1 MKNQILE
8 ILVDF
13 TDKVNDNTSIFN
25 GSLYTK
31 NNVVEILS
39 ALAQEIHSIEEQPAR
54 PAQID
59 ADIINA
65 IAKIAERHALLHA
78 QNCADNYEF
87 DDIDFNTDEYRGQL
101 TVNADVNVDSHSLA
115 RSATFHTSLVEAELR
130 ELLTPNVTPPN
141 TETNA

>member
-39 ALAQEIHSIEEQPAR
+39 ALAQEIHSIEEPVR
-54 PAQID
+54 PSRIDEETITRLVEIAQ
-59 ADIINA
+59 NA
-65 IAKIAERHALLHA
+65 ALDYA
-78 QNCADNYEF
+78 QNCAENYEF
-87 DDIDFNTDEYRGQL
+87 DDIEFNTNEYRGEL
-101 TVNADVNVDSHSLA
+101 TVTADVNVDTHSFA
-115 RSATFHTSLVEAELR
+115 RSATFRSADVKTMMT
-130 ELLTPNVTPPN
+130 ELLTPNAQPN
-141 TETNA
+141 A

>member
-13 TDKVNDNTSIFN
+13 TDKVNDNVSIFN

-54 PAQID
+54 ATID
-59 ADIINA
+59 EDIITR
-65 IAKIAERHALLHA
+65 IVEIAERWAVSHAE
-78 QNCADNYEF
+78 NCAENYCF
-87 DDIDFNTDEYRGQL
+87 DDVDYDTNDYRGEL
-101 TVNADVNVDSHSLA
+101 TVTATVNVDSNSLA
-115 RSATFHTSLVEAELR
+115 RSATFDTTGVKVALK
-130 ELLTPNVTPPN
+130 ELLTPNAQPN
-141 TETNA
+141 A

>member
-59 ADIINA
+59 ADIITRLVE
-65 IAKIAERHALLHA
+65 IAERWATNHAE
-78 QNCADNYEF
+78 NCAENYEF

-115 RSATFHTSLVEAELR
+115 RSATFDTTGVRTAIT
-130 ELLTPNVTPPN
+130 ELLTPNAEPN
-141 TETNA
+141 A

>member
-1 MKNQILE
+1 MQILE
-8 ILVDF
+8 TIKQEFLNELANS
-13 TDKVNDNTSIFN
+13 TTIG
-25 GSLYTK
+25 GSLYTRED
-31 NNVVEILS
+31 VGQIISIFVERV
-39 ALAQEIHSIEEQPAR
+39 AAAEQPAR

-101 TVNADVNVDSHSLA
+101 TINADVNVDSHSLA

>member
-39 ALAQEIHSIEEQPAR
+39 ALAQEIHSIEEQSVSTYR
-54 PAQID
+54 ID
-59 ADIINA
+59 EETIKA
-65 IAKIAERHALLHA
+65 IAKIAERWAINHA
-78 QNCADNYEF
+78 QHCAENYEF
-87 DDIDFNTDEYRGQL
+87 DDIDFDTNEYRGEL
-101 TVNADVNVDSHSLA
+101 TVNASVNVDTHSFSQ
-115 RSATFHTSLVEAELR
+115 SATFNTSPVEADLR
-130 ELLTPNVTPPN
+130 ELLTPNTQPN
-141 TETNA
+141 A

>member
-39 ALAQEIHSIEEQPAR
+39 ALAQEIHSIEEQPTR
-54 PAQID
+54 PSSID
-59 ADIINA
+59 ADTIKA
-65 IAKIAERHALLHA
+65 IALIAERWAINHA
-78 QNCADNYEF
+78 QNCAENYEF

-101 TVNADVNVDSHSLA
+101 TVNADVNVDTHSFS
-115 RSATFHTSLVEAELR
+115 RSATFNTSLVEADLR
-130 ELLTPNVTPPN
+130 ELLTPNVIPSN
-141 TETNA
+141 TEPNA

>member
-1 MKNQILE
+1 MLQTIKEEFLNELNNPSP
-8 ILVDF
+8 LC
-13 TDKVNDNTSIFN
+13 
-25 GSLYTK
+25 GSLYT
-31 NNVVEILS
+31 
-39 ALAQEIHSIEEQPAR
+39 AQDVARIITAFGDRVDAIEQPAR

-59 ADIINA
+59 ADTIKA
-65 IAKIAERHALLHA
+65 IAQIAERHALLHA

-115 RSATFHTSLVEAELR
+115 RSATFHTSLVEADLR

>member
-39 ALAQEIHSIEEQPAR
+39 ALAQEIHSIEEPTRPAR
-54 PAQID
+54 ID
-59 ADIINA
+59 EDTITKISE
-65 IAKIAERHALLHA
+65 IAEQFAVMHA
-78 QNCADNYEF
+78 QNCAENYDF
-87 DDIDFNTDEYRGQL
+87 NVDFNTNEYRGEL
-101 TVNADVNVDSHSLA
+101 TVTADVDVDPHSLA
-115 RSATFHTSLVEAELR
+115 RSATFRSADVKTALR
-130 ELLTPNVTPPN
+130 ELLTPN
-141 TETNA
+141 AQAQ